1 MPNDNVYYIELD
13 VDFENKV
20 FTVSVEHTTQDGKA
34 HMEQCYICESLRD
47 ALAMSKLIKRTFEAD
62 NERVQFTINT

>member
-20 FTVSVEHTTQDGKA
+20 FTVSVDHTTEDGRA
-34 HMEQCYICESLRD
+34 HMEQCYICESLQD
-47 ALAMSKLIKRTFEAD
+47 ALAMSRLIKRTFEAD
-62 NERVQFTINT
+62 NERVKFTINA

>member
-20 FTVSVEHTTQDGKA
+20 FTVSVDHTTKDGRA
-34 HMEQCYICESLRD
+34 HMEQCYILESLRE
-47 ALAMSKLIKRTFEAD
+47 ALAMSKALKNDFEAE